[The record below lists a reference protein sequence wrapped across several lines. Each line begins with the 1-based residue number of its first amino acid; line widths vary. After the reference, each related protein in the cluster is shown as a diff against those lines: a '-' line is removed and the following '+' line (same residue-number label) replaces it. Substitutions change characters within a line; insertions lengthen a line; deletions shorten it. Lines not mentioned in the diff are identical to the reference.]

1 MSKRILFICNESN
14 NVVNFRSELIKFLIS
29 NDYLV
34 DVICADDRRV
44 SDIKKTGVDNVFVG
58 NFTNRETNPFAL
70 AKLKKQFIKII
81 KDTKPD
87 IVFTFQAKPNIVG
100 ASAAHK
106 CKIKNIVSMVEG
118 LGNPFQPENFKG
130 KVLRTVV
137 SNMYKNA
144 LKHNKLVIF
153 LNEDDKQE
161 FLKRKIVK
169 DNQTLVIPGIGIDIK
184 AIAYNKNFINNKK
197 VVMLSRLTA
206 NKGIIDYCKVANL
219 VRKTRPDI
227 SFELY
232 GDEQDIVAKDL
243 LEYIKSGDIKCCGYT
258 NSPMEVIADSTL
270 YVSTSFYRE
279 GFPRTILEAMAL
291 GKPII
296 ATDTVGSKDAIKDGV
311 NGYILHMHD
320 IDAFASKNISLIDD
334 EQEMKRIGDS
344 ARKYCEDNYNSDVI
358 NAILLEHLNNLDKS
372 E

>member
-1 MSKRILFICNESN
+1 MSKRVLFICNESN
-14 NVVNFRSELIKFLIS
+14 NVVNFRSELIKFLI
-29 NDYLV
+29 NRDYIV

-44 SDIKKTGVDNVFVG
+44 DDIKKTGVDNVFVG
-58 NFTNRETNPFAL
+58 NFTNRGTNPFAL
-70 AKLKKQFIKII
+70 AKLKKRFIKII
-81 KDTKPD
+81 KETNPD

-106 CKIKNIVSMVEG
+106 CKIKNIISMVEG

-130 KVLRTVV
+130 KVLRMGI
-137 SNMYKNA
+137 SKMYKSA

-169 DNQTLVIPGIGIDIK
+169 DNQTLVIPGIGIDTKTIK
-184 AIAYNKNFINNKK
+184 YNKNSINNKK

-243 LEYIKSGDIKCCGYT
+243 LEYIQSGDIKCCGYT
-258 NSPMEVIADSTL
+258 NSPMEVIADSAL

-311 NGYILHMHD
+311 NGYILHIHD
-320 IDAFASKNISLIDD
+320 IDAFASKIISLIDD
-334 EQEMKRIGDS
+334 EKEMQRIGDS
-344 ARKYCEDNYNSDVI
+344 ARKYCEEHYNADKI
-358 NAILLEHLNNLDKS
+358 NAIILSNLETL
-372 E
+372 